1 MGERRQSAMKRKKR
15 RGNRLWMPLLLVF
28 LALAAAVIVRYVIV
42 VRGIQV
48 VGNRSIPKETVIELS
63 GIRLGDSYP
72 LISTSELRSRLEAN
86 RYIEYLGRDYNYKG
100 TLTLRIHERTGMGTV
115 NVLGLYYVLDDTG
128 MILECTGLERAEGIS
143 GPAINGR
150 RVNEGFRMTIGE
162 SIPVRDS
169 LQLEQMRSALHALYE
184 ANMLARVTE
193 LNLENSDNLYLMT
206 REGARIILGDDSNM
220 LVKLL
225 IAREVLSIR
234 KEQGGLYGSRIDVS
248 SGSDAHFI
256 PDVLPTM
263 TPTPTATPTAEPEA
277 TPKK

>member
-1 MGERRQSAMKRKKR
+1 MKRKKR
-15 RGNRLWMPLLLVF
+15 RKNRIWMPLLLVF
-28 LALAAAVIVRYVIV
+28 LAFAAAMILRYVIV
-42 VRGIQV
+42 VRSIQV
-48 VGNRSIPKETVIELS
+48 VGNRSIPKETIIELS

-72 LISTSELRSRLEAN
+72 LISTSDLRRRLESN
-86 RYIEYLGRDYNYKG
+86 RYIEYIGREYNYKG
-100 TLTLRIHERTGMGTV
+100 TLTLKVHERTGMGTV

-128 MILECTGLERAEGIS
+128 MILECTGLERAEGVS
-143 GPAINGR
+143 GPAINGL

-169 LQLEQMRSALHALYE
+169 YQLEQMRNVLHMLYE

-193 LNLENSDNLYLMT
+193 LNVEQSDNLYLMT
-206 REGARIILGDDSNM
+206 REGARIILGDDSNL

-256 PDVLPTM
+256 PDVLPTI
-263 TPTPTATPTAEPEA
+263 TPTPTATPTAEPEE

>member
-1 MGERRQSAMKRKKR
+1 MKKKQRAVKKHKRRQGRIWFPA
-15 RGNRLWMPLLLVF
+15 LVVF
-28 LALAAAVIVRYVIV
+28 LGLAGAALLRYGIV
-42 VRGIQV
+42 VRSIQV
-48 VGNRSIPKETVIELS
+48 VGNRNIPKEEIIELS
-63 GIRLGDSYP
+63 GVHPGDSYP
-72 LISTSELRSRLEAN
+72 LLSTAQLRRRLETN
-86 RYIEYLGRDYNYKG
+86 RYIEYLGREYNYKG
-100 TLTLRIHERTGMGTV
+100 TLTLKIHERTGMGTV

-143 GPAINGR
+143 GPAINGLR
-150 RVNEGFRMTIGE
+150 INEGFRMAIGE
-162 SIPVRDS
+162 TLPVRDS
-169 LQLEQMRSALHALYE
+169 YQLEQMKSVLKALYE

-193 LNLENSDNLYLMT
+193 LNVQQSDNIYLMT
-206 REGARIILGDDSNM
+206 REGARIILGDDSNLM
-220 LVKLL
+220 IKLL

-263 TPTPTATPTAEPEA
+263 TPTPTATPTVAPEE

>member
-1 MGERRQSAMKRKKR
+1 MKRKKR

-63 GIRLGDSYP
+63 GIHLGDSYL

-128 MILECTGLERAEGIS
+128 MILECTGVERAEGIS
-143 GPAINGR
+143 GPAINGL

-162 SIPVRDS
+162 SIPVRDNY
-169 LQLEQMRSALHALYE
+169 QLEQMRSALHALYE

-193 LNLENSDNLYLMT
+193 LNLENPDNLYLMT

-234 KEQGGLYGSRIDVS
+234 KEQGGLYGSLIDVS

-263 TPTPTATPTAEPEA
+263 TPTPTATPTAETEA